1 MEVLFTLAYL
11 WKNNILLLADKTQ
24 FKSVLRHI
32 YTTDEAEILYKMI
45 MEDFGFQKT
54 INDVDL
60 NKDQYKIYQQQLE
73 KLEQEVPI
81 QYVLAKADFYRLKF
95 KVNPAVLIPRPETE
109 ELVHLI
115 INDFKNKIDITI
127 IDIGTGSG
135 CIPIALKKNLPQAK
149 LSGMDI
155 SQKALEI
162 AKENALL
169 NRVEVY
175 FFCADGLNI
184 INSHYPKFDVIV
196 SNPPYIAAKEKDEMQ
211 NQVLKHEPH
220 LALFVEDENPLIF
233 YDKIADFALSNLNK
247 NGVLYFEINQSLA
260 LETKKLIE
268 SKGFIVE
275 VMKDLN
281 HNDRMIKAS
290 FLDEIL

>member
-1 MEVLFTLAYL
+1 M
-11 WKNNILLLADKTQ
+11 LADKKQ
-24 FKSVLRHI
+24 FKSVLKHI
-32 YTTDEAEILYKMI
+32 YTIYEAEILYKMI

-175 FFCADGLNI
+175 FFC
-184 INSHYPKFDVIV
+184 
-196 SNPPYIAAKEKDEMQ
+196 
-211 NQVLKHEPH
+211 
-220 LALFVEDENPLIF
+220 
-233 YDKIADFALSNLNK
+233 
-247 NGVLYFEINQSLA
+247 
-260 LETKKLIE
+260 
-268 SKGFIVE
+268 
-275 VMKDLN
+275 
-281 HNDRMIKAS
+281 
-290 FLDEIL
+290 